1 MTHLRDRMIEDMK
14 LHGFS
19 PRTQEGYVSAVR
31 QLARYWRKPPDQIS
45 EEELRQYFLWMVS
58 ERKAARS
65 TCIVAITGIKFF
77 FERTLHQPWPTLAL
91 LRPRAEKK
99 LPVVLS
105 VEEVRNILH
114 LVRKERY
121 RICLTVIYACGL
133 RLLEG
138 VQLKPKDLDGGRHL
152 LVVRHG
158 KGNKDR
164 YVPLP
169 ERMLEILLGY
179 WGSHRNPEW
188 IFPAIRTHTMQAPAP
203 MSESGLQR
211 AFHAAV
217 LESGIGKA
225 ASIHT
230 LRHSYAT
237 HLLEAGVSLRVIQ
250 AYLGHSS
257 PTTTAMY
264 THLTRPMENR
274 VMETV
279 AAALEAVWD

>member
-1 MTHLRDRMIEDMK
+1 MTYLRDRMLEDMK

-45 EEELRQYFLWMVS
+45 EEELRKYFLWMVT
-58 ERKAARS
+58 EQKAARS

-77 FERTLHQPWPTLAL
+77 FEKTLHQQWPTLKL
-91 LRPRAEKK
+91 LRLRSEKK

-105 VEEVRNILH
+105 VEEVGNILH
-114 LVRKERY
+114 LVHMERY
-121 RICLTVIYACGL
+121 RICLTVIYSCGL

-138 VQLKPKDLDGGRHL
+138 VRLHPGDIDGGRHL
-152 LVVRHG
+152 LLVRKG

-169 ERMLEILLGY
+169 DRMVELLRNY
-179 WGSHRNPEW
+179 WRSHRDPEW
-188 IFPAIRTHTMQAPAP
+188 LFPSRRTRKGPESVP
-203 MSESGLQR
+203 MCPSGLQK
-211 AFHAAV
+211 AFRDALSA
-217 LESGIGKA
+217 SGIEKA

-250 AYLGHSS
+250 AYLGHNS
-257 PTTTAMY
+257 PATTAIY
-264 THLTRPMENR
+264 AHLTQPMEEK
-274 VMETV
+274 VLETV
-279 AAALEAVWD
+279 SATLEAVWA

>member
-1 MTHLRDRMIEDMK
+1 MSHLRDRMMEDMK
-14 LHGFS
+14 LHGYS

-31 QLARYWRKPPDQIS
+31 QLARYWRKSPDQIN
-45 EEELRQYFLWMVS
+45 EEELRKYFLWMV
-58 ERKAARS
+58 EEQKAARS

-77 FERTLHQPWPTLAL
+77 FEKTLHQQWPTLKL
-91 LRPRAEKK
+91 LRPRPEKK

-138 VQLKPKDLDGGRHL
+138 VRLHPGDIDGGRHL
-152 LVVRHG
+152 LQVRKG

-169 ERMLEILLGY
+169 VGIGELLEDY
-179 WGSHRNPEW
+179 WRSHRNPEW
-188 IFPAIRTHTMQAPAP
+188 LFPSQRKKKEAESVP
-203 MSESGLQR
+203 MDPSGMQR
-211 AFHAAV
+211 AFRAAV
-217 LESGIGKA
+217 TASGTGKT

-237 HLLEAGVSLRVIQ
+237 HLLEAGVGLRVIQ

-257 PTTTAMY
+257 PATTAMY

-279 AAALEAVWD
+279 SATLESVWE

>member
-1 MTHLRDRMIEDMK
+1 
-14 LHGFS
+14 
-19 PRTQEGYVSAVR
+19 
-31 QLARYWRKPPDQIS
+31 
-45 EEELRQYFLWMVS
+45 LWMV
-58 ERKAARS
+58 EEQKAARS

-77 FERTLHQPWPTLAL
+77 FEKTLHRQWTTLKL
-91 LRPRAEKK
+91 LKPRSEKR

-121 RICLTVIYACGL
+121 RICLIVIYSCGL

-138 VQLKPKDLDGGRHL
+138 IRLHPGDIDGGRHL
-152 LVVRHG
+152 LLVRKG

-169 ERMLEILLGY
+169 GRMMEILRNY
-179 WGSHRNPEW
+179 WNSHHDPEW
-188 IFPAIRTHTMQAPAP
+188 MFPSNRKKKGPESVPMDPSGMQK
-203 MSESGLQR
+203 
-211 AFHAAV
+211 AFRAAV
-217 LESGIGKA
+217 MASGIGKT

-250 AYLGHSS
+250 AYLGHNS
-257 PTTTAMY
+257 PATTAIY
-264 THLTRPMENR
+264 AHLTQPMENR

-279 AAALEAVWD
+279 AAALEMVWE

>member
-1 MTHLRDRMIEDMK
+1 MTYLRDRMLEDMK

-19 PRTQEGYVSAVR
+19 PRTQEGYISAVR
-31 QLARYWRKPPDQIS
+31 QLARYWRKSPDQIN
-45 EEELRQYFLWMVS
+45 EEELRKYFLWMV
-58 ERKAARS
+58 EEQKAARS

-77 FERTLHQPWPTLAL
+77 FEKTLHQQWPTLKL
-91 LRPRAEKK
+91 LRPRTEKK

-138 VQLKPKDLDGGRHL
+138 VQLKPKDLDDGRHL
-152 LVVRHG
+152 LVIRHG

-169 ERMLEILLGY
+169 ERMLELLRNY
-179 WGSHRNPEW
+179 WRSHQDPEW
-188 IFPAIRTHTMQAPAP
+188 LFPSHNKRKDPEPAP
-203 MSESGLQR
+203 MCPSGLQR

-250 AYLGHSS
+250 AYLGHNS
-257 PTTTAMY
+257 PATTAIY
-264 THLTRPMENR
+264 AHLTQPMEEK
-274 VMETV
+274 VLETV
-279 AAALEAVWD
+279 SATLESVWG

>member
-1 MTHLRDRMIEDMK
+1 MSHLSDRMMEDMK

-31 QLARYWRKPPDQIS
+31 QLARYWHKPPDQIS
-45 EEELRQYFLWMVS
+45 EEELRQYFLWMVN

-77 FERTLHQPWPTLAL
+77 FEKTLHQQWPTLKL
-91 LRPRAEKK
+91 LKPRRETK

-105 VEEVRNILH
+105 VEEVRSILQ
-114 LVRKERY
+114 LVRMERY
-121 RICLTVIYACGL
+121 RICLTVIYSCGL

-138 VQLKPKDLDGGRHL
+138 VRLHPGDIDGGRHL
-152 LVVRHG
+152 LLVRRG

-169 ERMLEILLGY
+169 ERMVELLRNY
-179 WGSHRNPEW
+179 WKSHRDPEW
-188 IFPAIRTHTMQAPAP
+188 MFPSHWKRKVLESAP
-203 MSESGLQR
+203 MDPSGLQR
-211 AFHAAV
+211 AFRAA
-217 LESGIGKA
+217 LSESGIGKT

-250 AYLGHSS
+250 AYLGHNS
-257 PTTTAMY
+257 PATTAIY
-264 THLTRPMENR
+264 AHLTQPMEEK
-274 VMETV
+274 VLETV
-279 AAALEAVWD
+279 SATLELVWG